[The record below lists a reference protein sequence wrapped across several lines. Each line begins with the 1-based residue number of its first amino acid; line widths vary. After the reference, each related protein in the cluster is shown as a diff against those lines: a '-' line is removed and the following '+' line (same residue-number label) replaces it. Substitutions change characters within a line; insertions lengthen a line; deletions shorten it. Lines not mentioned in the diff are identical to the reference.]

1 MICKFKF
8 GCQHILVKKVL
19 EKVLRGPKEIHIRV
33 KKVGKVIDS
42 LF

>member
-1 MICKFKF
+1 MYIS
-8 GCQHILVKKVL
+8 KKKNLL